1 VGSYDQYVI
10 DEPIVTKDYLYHG
23 EPKDDAFRIFMSS
36 QLVPEADAFC
46 DIFWRTRL
54 PDPNPTCEIHAHPSP
69 QLLMF
74 AGEEGSFEVV
84 VPLNGE
90 EYIIT
95 KTTAIWIP
103 AGVEHNVFYRRIDKP
118 MMETGILMQGEYA

>member
-1 VGSYDQYVI
+1 MGQYDQNVI
-10 DEPIVTKDYLYHG
+10 DQPFVTKEYLYHG
-23 EPKDDAFRIFMSS
+23 VPRDAFEIYMSS
-36 QLVPEADAFC
+36 ELVEGAEAFC

-54 PDPNPTCEIHAHPSP
+54 PDPNPTCELHAHPVP

-74 AGEEGSFEVV
+74 AGEEDSFEVV
-84 VPLNGE
+84 VPLDGD
-90 EYIIT
+90 EYVLN

-103 AGVEHNVFYRRIDKP
+103 TGVEHNVYYRRIDKP